1 MLLEHILIGKNST
14 HIYTHI
20 LMIIDLNQK
29 YSFIELSTKS
39 LHPIMYSIMGYFL
52 YLLNIQQ
59 AEQLKVILQLQETNA
74 LQQHKIVE
82 LTASISRL
90 REIIEA

>member
-1 MLLEHILIGKNST
+1 
-14 HIYTHI
+14 
-20 LMIIDLNQK
+20 
-29 YSFIELSTKS
+29 
-39 LHPIMYSIMGYFL
+39 MGYVL